1 MLCWESSCNRDFN
14 VLPVFQSR
22 ELDLSAYEQPSD
34 GKVDL
39 KLRTFKT
46 KDFMEKFEGQLT
58 PAGLAFFQS
67 DYDSSVKKVCIVE
80 LLEHFYWKKND

>member
-1 MLCWESSCNRDFN
+1 MTVKSPSHHDFN
-14 VLPVFQSR
+14 ALPLFQSR

-58 PAGLAFFQS
+58 PAGMAFFQS